1 MILYKSEQECL
12 KLNISTCFFQ
22 VATSKYC
29 TGSLYINQS
38 GRYLYSW
45 INQYSCLHFQ
55 GGHFNTF
62 TQTWIQF
69 QYLMAFVLVY
79 WIGTSI
85 ILANRCIPV
94 QTYKFS
100 CICLEDTSILLR
112 KLEFNFGEQ
121 IREED
126 DVSQY
131 IYYNSKLLAQ
141 CSKTVILLSRLGRNP
156 K

>member
-1 MILYKSEQECL
+1 MILYKSEQKCL
-12 KLNISTCFFQ
+12 KLNISTWFFQ
-22 VATSKYC
+22 GATSEYC
-29 TGSLYINQS
+29 TDSLYINQS
-38 GRYLYSW
+38 DRYLYCW

-55 GGHFNTF
+55 GGHFKTF

-69 QYLMAFVLVY
+69 QYLMAVY

-100 CICLEDTSILLR
+100 CIYKEDTSILLR

-121 IREED
+121 ILEEED
-126 DVSQY
+126 VLSQY
-131 IYYNSKLLAQ
+131 IYYNSKLLPHLIYHRCQ
-141 CSKTVILLSRLGRNP
+141 DQ
-156 K
+156 